1 MLPTTRPTST
11 DKKSVVDLGLLGP
24 SAKIGWYVPTFVV
37 DEHPE
42 LATWEGFK
50 DPELAKLFA
59 TAESGDLGQF
69 LMGDPTYVT
78 FDEQIIANLEPAPEV
93 RRRRIRGRV

>member
-1 MLPTTRPTST
+1 M
-11 DKKSVVDLGLLGP
+11 GLLGP
-24 SAKIGWYVPTFVV
+24 EAKIGWYVPTFVV

-59 TAESGDLGQF
+59 TAETGDLGQF
-69 LMGDPTYVT
+69 LMGDPTLR
-78 FDEQIIANLEPAPEV
+78 DV
-93 RRRRIRGRV
+93 RRADHRQPASCR